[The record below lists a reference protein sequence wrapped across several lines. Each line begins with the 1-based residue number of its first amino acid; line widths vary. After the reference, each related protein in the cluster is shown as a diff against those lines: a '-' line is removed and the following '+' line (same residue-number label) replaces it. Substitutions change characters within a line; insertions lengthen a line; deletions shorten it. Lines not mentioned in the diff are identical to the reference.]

1 MATYRVLDPKGEV
14 VSTTDIESAD
24 DAHAW
29 FVEQVP
35 GNELGYRME
44 VKVEEGRWD
53 FVDDSEGDRSY

>member
-1 MATYRVLDPKGEV
+1 MATYRVLNPKGEV

-44 VKVEEGRWD
+44 VKVEEDRWD

>member
-44 VKVEEGRWD
+44 VKVEEDRWD

>member
-1 MATYRVLDPKGEV
+1 MATYRVLNPKGEV

-44 VKVEEGRWD
+44 VKVEEDRWD
-53 FVDDSEGDRSY
+53 FIDDSEGDRSY

>member
-14 VSTTDIESAD
+14 VSTKDIESAD

-44 VKVEEGRWD
+44 VNVEEDRWD

>member
-44 VKVEEGRWD
+44 IKVEGDRWD

>member
-1 MATYRVLDPKGEV
+1 MATYRVLNPKGEV
-14 VSTTDIESAD
+14 VSTTDTESAD

-44 VKVEEGRWD
+44 VKVEEDRWD

>member
-1 MATYRVLDPKGEV
+1 MATYRVLNPKGEV
-14 VSTTDIESAD
+14 VATEDIASAD

-44 VKVEEGRWD
+44 VNVEDDRWD

>member
-35 GNELGYRME
+35 GNELGYRMV
-44 VKVEEGRWD
+44 VKVEEDRWD